1 MAKPLVAIKSNNTIL
16 GFGNLQKDD
25 GISVENGG
33 LGINYVAPTTV
44 LLGNNSLPLK
54 PLGLNKLNSSDI
66 ILATT
71 NNNSILGYN
80 TIKLEV
86 QESQVELELLK
97 GYLPFGRIGPAIS
110 DAMLLLFTTSYKTFS
125 ESIANIAQKIKVY
138 LEKMVL

>member
-25 GISVENGG
+25 GITVENGG

-110 DAMLLLFTTSYKTFS
+110 DAMFEEAADDFGSYDGPEF
-125 ESIANIAQKIKVY
+125 
-138 LEKMVL
+138 